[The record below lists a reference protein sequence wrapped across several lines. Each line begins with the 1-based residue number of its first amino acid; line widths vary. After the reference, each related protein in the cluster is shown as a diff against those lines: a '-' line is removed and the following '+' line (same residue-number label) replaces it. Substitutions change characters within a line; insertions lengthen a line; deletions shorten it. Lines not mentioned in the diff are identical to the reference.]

1 MKFRLVE
8 TFFSKITLSRCK
20 KKQNTDTL
28 TEINTCTHTYSVW
41 KLPFEKWIIFHEW
54 IHVFN
59 WEKEN
64 FIAGNE
70 PDKSLH
76 DSFWK
81 YLVCPSSRF
90 YGYKLCDL
98 CLVNSLNVPTVVAL
112 LDKAT
117 RPWIKESWTRAF
129 TGHAGQV
136 RSGQVRVIG
145 ASGHSILSAD
155 YCVTVSYGSLIINVT
170 SMTFTFTTSDERK
183 RHKINS
189 QCMGFSVKWQKIFW
203 TKKLEKQQ
211 NFTS

>member
-28 TEINTCTHTYSVW
+28 TEINTCMHTYSVW
-41 KLPFEKWIIFHEW
+41 KLPFEKWIIFHKW

-70 PDKSLH
+70 PDKSVH

-112 LDKAT
+112 LYKAT

-136 RSGQVRVIG
+136 RSGQGDGGLWSQHSVRRLLRNC
-145 ASGHSILSAD
+145 ILWEFD
-155 YCVTVSYGSLIINVT
+155 
-170 SMTFTFTTSDERK
+170 
-183 RHKINS
+183 H
-189 QCMGFSVKWQKIFW
+189 
-203 TKKLEKQQ
+203 
-211 NFTS
+211 